1 MAALENVRPH
11 AAHGPVTY
19 RTFVPPSPYDSL
31 IENIWYWEGFD
42 PGHAKDTIM
51 ASGRLGLL
59 VNLAEPELNWYDGEG
74 YRRRNRLGGIALC
87 GAHSSHFAI
96 DAFQPNNMG
105 VQFKPG
111 GAAAFFSG
119 SAREFHDNHVSLA
132 DIWGGDEAERL
143 HERLVDAPTPEAKA
157 AVLFR
162 ALAARARQAER
173 HPAVALALTRF
184 ERAPHRTSVKAVARE
199 AEISVKRLIGLF
211 ADEVGMTPKA
221 YLRVSRFQRVL
232 ARVHPAVSIDWMDEV
247 ERHGYY
253 DQPHFI
259 REFREFSGFTP
270 TEYLRRRGP
279 YLQHVAILE

>member
-1 MAALENVRPH
+1 MAALETVRPH
-11 AAHGPVTY
+11 DAHGPIVY
-19 RTFVPPSPYDSL
+19 RTFAPPPPYDAL

-51 ASGRLGLL
+51 ASGRLGLM
-59 VNLAEPELNWYDGEG
+59 VNLAGPELAWYDGARYG
-74 YRRRNRLGGIALC
+74 RRNRLGGIAMC
-87 GAHSSHFAI
+87 GAHSASFAI

-132 DIWGGDEAERL
+132 DIWSDAAAESL
-143 HERLVDAPTPEAKA
+143 HQSLVDAPTPRAKA
-157 AVLFR
+157 AILLR
-162 ALAARARQAER
+162 ALVARAREAER
-173 HPAVALALTRF
+173 HPAVALALARF
-184 ERAPHRTSVKAVARE
+184 ERAPHRASVAAVARE
-199 AEISVKRLIGLF
+199 AEVSVKRLIGLF

-232 ARVHPAVSIDWMDEV
+232 SRVHAAPEVDWLDEV

-279 YLQHVAILE
+279 YLNHVPIYD